1 MSDVLLQSIIN
12 GLVLGWIYT
21 LMALGLSLILSITN
35 ILQFAHGQ
43 VYMLGAYVV
52 YYLCVILGLN
62 FFLSI
67 FISVILMAAF
77 GLILERCFFRPL
89 RAEFLPTMV
98 VALGIMIIL
107 QSAVTIGFGINPKS
121 IPSFAPASVE
131 FLSTMLG
138 LDRLIAAGI
147 SIVLTLALFLFL
159 KISKYGLALTAAS
172 QHREASILQGIGPD
186 RMSALAMALGSA
198 LAAVGGSLMGA
209 TLVLSTSMGD
219 RALLKG
225 LIIIVLGGMGSLVG
239 SVAGALILGL
249 IDGVVVVFF
258 GPVAASIAPLLLV
271 ALVLLLK
278 PQGLFGHEF

>member
-1 MSDVLLQSIIN
+1 VLLQSIIN
-12 GLVLGWIYT
+12 GLILGWIYA

-52 YYLCVILGLN
+52 YYLCVIWGLN
-62 FFLSI
+62 FFLAI
-67 FISVILMAAF
+67 FISVILMAAL
-77 GLILERCFFRPL
+77 GLVLERCFFRPL
-89 RAEFLPTMV
+89 RAKFLPTMV
-98 VALGIMIIL
+98 VALGLMIIL
-107 QSAVTIGFGINPKS
+107 QSAVTLGFGINPKS
-121 IPSFAPASVE
+121 IPSFAPASVQ
-131 FLSTMLG
+131 FIGVMVG

-147 SIVLTLALFLFL
+147 SMVLTFILFLFL
-159 KISKYGLALTAAS
+159 KVSKYGLALTAAS
-172 QHREASILQGIGPD
+172 QLREASILQGISPD

-209 TLVLSTSMGD
+209 TLVLNTSMGD
-219 RALLKG
+219 TALIKG
-225 LIIIVLGGMGSLVG
+225 LIIIVLGGMGSLGG
-239 SVAGALILGL
+239 SVAGAIILGL
-249 IDGVVVVFF
+249 IDGVVLVYF